1 MIAFA
6 KRWAWGAMF
15 LAVAAVGFL
24 GCNADALSGGYSSN
38 ANVRVELL
46 TEHDACSVFR
56 FYDGASGPFYYV
68 RCAAVSRE
76 AVIQQRREGCGKNC
90 SHLVNRVAAVVSP

>member
-1 MIAFA
+1 MIRFLVHWRWGIAFCA
-6 KRWAWGAMF
+6 I
-15 LAVAAVGFL
+15 AALGFL

-46 TEHDACSVFR
+46 TEHDGCSVFR

-68 RCAAVSRE
+68 RCAAVPRE
-76 AVIQQRREGCGKNC
+76 AVIQQRMEGCGKNC
-90 SHLVNRVAAVVSP
+90 FHLVNRVAAVVSP